1 MSLPWHQEAGY
12 YLEKGNCTPRSIAM
26 STYLHDCKTTEG
38 ALEVSIDPQNEFID
52 HSTKFMDKL
61 NKNFCE

>member
-1 MSLPWHQEAGY
+1 
-12 YLEKGNCTPRSIAM
+12 M
-26 STYLHDCKTTEG
+26 STYLHDCKATEG

-61 NKNFCE
+61 NKKFLRVTCPAPKISSVNKIWKSNII